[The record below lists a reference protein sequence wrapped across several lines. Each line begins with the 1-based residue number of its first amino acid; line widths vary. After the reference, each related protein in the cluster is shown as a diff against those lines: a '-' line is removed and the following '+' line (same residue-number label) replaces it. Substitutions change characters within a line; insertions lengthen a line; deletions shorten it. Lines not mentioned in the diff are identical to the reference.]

1 MTPRGR
7 HLCLPL
13 AAGLTVA
20 SLLVRAGGLAGATTV
35 TSAAQ
40 TGREVYRQYCGQCHA
55 LKVALAAGFGQGG
68 RLGTYGG
75 PSFNQL
81 RVPYAMS
88 IQAVTEPTG
97 GHERVTKKI
106 DQRQLVTVA
115 RYIATVTRDHPV
127 PAFPTDG

>member
-1 MTPRGR
+1 MTTRARP
-7 HLCLPL
+7 LCLPL
-13 AAGLTVA
+13 AASVTVA
-20 SLLVRAGGLAGATTV
+20 SLLIHSGGVAGARTV
-35 TSAAQ
+35 TPAVQ
-40 TGREVYRQYCGQCHA
+40 TGREIYRQYCGQCHA

-97 GHERVTKKI
+97 GHERVKKKI
-106 DQRQLVTVA
+106 NQLQLVTVA
-115 RYIATVTRDHPV
+115 RWVATVTRNHPV